1 MNKVRNILLLFL
13 LSCSAVMHARTF
25 KEVARGS
32 FWQESRNVSGIRMDS
47 LSRSYAEAFG
57 RYEEGG
63 FRDTWQAPRTWTAGA
78 VTASVRH
85 LERMSLTGSFS
96 FEQTEGYDMCGSM
109 FIKPGYFPIDVLEFT
124 PGRKTLQTYAFDG
137 GIAYDLDG
145 TWTIGAKMDFESSNL
160 AKRKDLRHENWRL
173 DMTVAPGVMYRNGGW
188 ALGFSPVFR
197 KVAETIDAQQVG
209 TAESSYYAF
218 LDKGLMYGV
227 RQVWTGSGVHLQEP
241 GVGVNGLPLREYSY
255 GGAVQVQY
263 EGLFADF
270 EILGTNGLAGEKEYI
285 WFEFPGMTMAS
296 QLRYRWGDGPREH
309 NIRLDLDWKRQ
320 ATDESVLEKV
330 SVNGITTV
338 LNHGS
343 NRILSKSSWHIAPE
357 YEVLHEVMDMRV
369 GMDFGM
375 HEGVASQVYPYVYA
389 QSLKDLAAYLELVF
403 HYGRFDLGAK
413 GTYGTGWLSE
423 SERMASSESGVQS
436 VPVRLQDWYDRQM
449 EYRTAT
455 RFRAEVMLR
464 YSFLNGLY
472 LEADLV
478 STKAYRLKHID
489 DPQRFAATLK
499 FGYNF

>member
-1 MNKVRNILLLFL
+1 
-13 LSCSAVMHARTF
+13 
-25 KEVARGS
+25 
-32 FWQESRNVSGIRMDS
+32 
-47 LSRSYAEAFG
+47 
-57 RYEEGG
+57 
-63 FRDTWQAPRTWTAGA
+63 
-78 VTASVRH
+78 
-85 LERMSLTGSFS
+85 
-96 FEQTEGYDMCGSM
+96 
-109 FIKPGYFPIDVLEFT
+109 
-124 PGRKTLQTYAFDG
+124 
-137 GIAYDLDG
+137 
-145 TWTIGAKMDFESSNL
+145 
-160 AKRKDLRHENWRL
+160 
-173 DMTVAPGVMYRNGGW
+173 
-188 ALGFSPVFR
+188 
-197 KVAETIDAQQVG
+197 
-209 TAESSYYAF
+209 
-218 LDKGLMYGV
+218 
-227 RQVWTGSGVHLQEP
+227 
-241 GVGVNGLPLREYSY
+241 
-255 GGAVQVQY
+255 VQY

-270 EILGTNGLAGEKEYI
+270 EILGTNGSAGEKEYI

-455 RFRAEVMLR
+455 RFRAEIMLR